1 MVLVDW
7 SRRNE
12 PTARDRNSFFYELML
27 LSLLYDE
34 VLVQDEIFVCSEK
47 MASWF
52 RDAESFRLLEE
63 LFAIGGVTVLKRP
76 LRKYPQEL
84 QEKAQKN
91 PIQARVEHLTRF
103 SVGNTGEPLRF
114 TNEQRQFHN
123 RLESCLLASPR
134 GHRDA
139 GSKNALS
146 EDLMQSFGNRLSEV
160 LTDGRYNRWRES
172 KFPHISP
179 QAGSDF
185 VAFVQDPSAAIRRII
200 ESSGQQ
206 PRFTPEKDRPVFST
220 ALAVQAAASY
230 QPDEANDLVSL
241 IETVFAVPF
250 CMDEDAVGRH
260 SRALRELPLPIDQAV
275 GKSEAGRVVKVETRV
290 KVPVGL
296 PRPEPGFGEALQRVR
311 ENSGKKLKN
320 AMKRL
325 GKELDFHRQEEAWS
339 EVKDE
344 LALHIADR
352 RRMREFGVWS
362 ILGSMGDELVFDTIA
377 DIMLHPPR
385 SAEEGLSR
393 LLVKSLG
400 KGFSLTSGYVYEL
413 LRMDLQRQQ
422 ISEKL
427 ENAVQ
432 FRCVDYPE
440 VTRRG
445 QLTKK
450 DKGLR

>member
-1 MVLVDW
+1 
-7 SRRNE
+7 
-12 PTARDRNSFFYELML
+12 ML

-34 VLVQDEIFVCSEK
+34 VLIQDEIFVCSQK
-47 MASWF
+47 MAGWF
-52 RDAESFRLLEE
+52 RDGETFRLLEE
-63 LFAIGGVTVLKRP
+63 LFAIGGITVLKRP
-76 LRKYPQEL
+76 LRRYPPQL

-91 PIQARVEHLTRF
+91 PIQARVEHLTKF

-139 GSKNALS
+139 GSKNALG

-160 LTDGRYNRWRES
+160 LMDARYKRWRAS

-179 QAGSDF
+179 QTGSEF
-185 VAFVQDPSAAIRRII
+185 VGFVQDPSEAIKRIK
-200 ESSGQQ
+200 ERTGQQ
-206 PRFTPEKDRPVFST
+206 PRFTLEGDSPVFST

-260 SRALRELPLPIDQAV
+260 SRTLRELPLPLDQPE
-275 GKSEAGRVVKVETRV
+275 GKREAGRVVKVETRV

-296 PRPEPGFGEALQRVR
+296 PRPEPGFAEALQRVR
-311 ENSGKKLKN
+311 ESSGKKLKN

-325 GKELDFHRQEEAWS
+325 GKEMDFHRQEEAWS
-339 EVKDE
+339 EVKEE
-344 LALHIADR
+344 LASQIADR

-362 ILGSMGDELVFDTIA
+362 ILGSIGHELIFDTIA
-377 DIMLHPPR
+377 DFMLHPPR
-385 SAEEGLSR
+385 STEECLSR
-393 LLVKSLG
+393 LLVRSLG

-413 LRMDLQRQQ
+413 LRMDLQRQR

-427 ENAVQ
+427 ESAVQ
-432 FRCVDYPE
+432 FRCVDYPK
-440 VTRRG
+440 VTGRG

-450 DKGLR
+450 DEGLR